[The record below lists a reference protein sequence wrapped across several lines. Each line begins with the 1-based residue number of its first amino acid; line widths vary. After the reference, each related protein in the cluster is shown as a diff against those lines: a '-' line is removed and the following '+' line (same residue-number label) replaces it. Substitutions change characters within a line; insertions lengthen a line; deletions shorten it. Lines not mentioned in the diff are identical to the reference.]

1 MKTRLNILAMAA
13 AMFAAGGCA
22 ADNVSTEH
30 ATAES
35 AKILVA
41 YYSYSGNTR
50 FAAEEIQKATGGTL
64 FEIVPVK
71 AYSTDYNECVAEA
84 KKEIRAGVKPELK
97 SVTPDLSKY
106 DVIFVG
112 TPNWWSTMAPPVRTF
127 LSSSNFAG
135 KTVIP
140 FVTHGGGGMANCER
154 DMHKALPNAKF
165 AKGGAFS
172 GSRVRS
178 SGDAIR
184 SWLKDVITIKK

>member
-84 KKEIRAGVKPELK
+84 KKEIRAGFKPELK

-112 TPNWWSTMAPPVRTF
+112 TPNWWSTMAPPVLTF
-127 LSSSNFAG
+127 LSSGNFAG

-140 FVTHGGGGMANCER
+140 FATSGGSGIGKTNER
-154 DMHKALPNAKF
+154 LAPSCKGAKLLEGKVF
-165 AKGGAFS
+165 KGNVGHQELAAW
-172 GSRVRS
+172 V
-178 SGDAIR
+178 DE
-184 SWLKDVITIKK
+184 LEL